1 MSYNSIKSQYKTPK
15 ELLNSSLKVD
25 KSVVVRYSE
34 LEKKLHKLGVDTK
47 PHYTLSPPL
56 GGAIVNLRNKVK

>member
-1 MSYNSIKSQYKTPK
+1 MSNKPHTTNKPTEAI
-15 ELLNSSLKVD
+15 LKHNPAIS
-25 KSVVVRYSE
+25 KSVVSQYHE

-56 GGAIVNLRNKVK
+56 GGAIVNLRDKVK